1 MKKIILFALM
11 VLPVM
16 ANAQFSLTI
25 NGFVSSQDNSK
36 NYVVFDYD
44 SISKEKLYTN
54 VLKFI
59 TANYKSA
66 KDVVS
71 KVDNEIITINALQPK
86 QIKAKTLKYDI
97 SYTLVVNFKDNK
109 IKIDSPTFE
118 CTSYAFNK
126 PYRLTMSGSNGGF
139 GSEITV
145 GLFKKNGEPSQKD
158 TIGEIESFINSLCN
172 EIKLAASGGSNNEE
186 W

>member
-1 MKKIILFALM
+1 MKRIILFVLL

-16 ANAQFSLTI
+16 VKAQFSLTI
-25 NGFVSSQDNSK
+25 NGFVNAQDNSK

-44 SISKEKLYTN
+44 SISKEKLYAN

-59 TANYKSA
+59 TTNYKSA

-71 KVDNEIITINALQPK
+71 KVDNEIITINAFQPK

-97 SYTLVVNFKDNK
+97 SYTVVINFKDNK

-118 CTSYAFNK
+118 CTSYSFNK
-126 PYRLTMSGSNGGF
+126 QYRLTMSGSNGGF
-139 GSEITV
+139 GSEVTN
-145 GLFKKNGEPSQKD
+145 GLFKKNGEPGLKD
-158 TIGEIESFINSLCN
+158 TIGELESLINSLCN
-172 EIKLAASGGSNNEE
+172 EIKSAAVGTSNND